1 MWLALV
7 SCLIK
12 KEISRKSGQEKIS
25 LHFSVRN
32 DNIESFSL
40 RAEVATQQN
49 QMRGW
54 GAKLSIVLKI
64 KITGSTELISTFR
77 LL

>member
-12 KEISRKSGQEKIS
+12 KENSRKSGHEKIS

-40 RAEVATQQN
+40 RTEVATQQN

-54 GAKLSIVLKI
+54 GAKLYIVLKI
-64 KITGSTELISTFR
+64 KITGSTELITTY
-77 LL
+77 

>member
-12 KEISRKSGQEKIS
+12 KETSRKSGQENTS

-40 RAEVATQQN
+40 RTEVATQQN

-54 GAKLSIVLKI
+54 GANLNIVLKI
-64 KITGSTELISTFR
+64 KITGSTEQISTY
-77 LL
+77 

>member
-7 SCLIK
+7 SCLIN
-12 KEISRKSGQEKIS
+12 KETSRKSGQEKIS

-32 DNIESFSL
+32 DRESFSL
-40 RAEVATQQN
+40 RTEVATQQN

-54 GAKLSIVLKI
+54 GAKLYIVLKI
-64 KITGSTELISTFR
+64 KITGSTELISTY
-77 LL
+77 